1 MCFSAAGSF
10 AVAGVLTA
18 IGGASVARNV
28 SVPSRMFAA
37 VPLIFAAQQA
47 AEGVVW
53 ITMAGPPDDPWHRV
67 AVATFLGVALVLW
80 PTWLPLSLQRMER
93 DAERRRWL
101 TMLAWFGGGVS
112 AVGLWLLARWQP
124 TASITGHSIT
134 YSYAWNSNAPRD
146 LVLLQAYLVPT
157 ITPLFV
163 STARLSR
170 VIGGALVCSLIVAI
184 AVQRDALTSVWCF
197 FAAVLSV
204 LVLIA
209 GEPRSAASHAD
220 G

>member
-10 AVAGVLTA
+10 AMAGVLTVV
-18 IGGASVARNV
+18 GGASVARNV
-28 SVPSRMFAA
+28 SVPRRMFAA

-53 ITMAGPPDDPWHRV
+53 ITVTGPPDDVWHRL
-67 AVATFLGVALVLW
+67 AVATFLGTALVLW
-80 PTWLPLSLQRMER
+80 PTWLPMSLRRLER
-93 DAERRRWL
+93 DPARRRWL

-112 AVGLWLLARWQP
+112 TGALWLLARWQP
-124 TASITGHSIT
+124 SASITGHSLT
-134 YSYAWNSNAPRD
+134 YSYAWNADASRD
-146 LVLLQAYLVPT
+146 LVLLVAYIVPT
-157 ITPLFV
+157 ITPFFV

-170 VIGGALVCSLIVAI
+170 VIGVAMVCSLAVAS

-197 FAAVLSV
+197 FAALLSV

-209 GEPRSAASHAD
+209 GEPRRHRPA